1 MEAIEEYI
9 SSIRVGISSFVY
21 QFSMGTGMELWIL
34 ILMTIALI
42 ITVSL
47 FKGILNIFKKGI

>member
-1 MEAIEEYI
+1 MEAIEIYI
-9 SSIRVGISSFVY
+9 GSVRDAIQTFVHW
-21 QFSMGTGMELWIL
+21 FAMGSGYELWVLIL
-34 ILMTIALI
+34 ITISTI

>member
-9 SSIRVGISSFVY
+9 SGVRNGISSFVY
-21 QFSMGTGMELWIL
+21 LFSMGTGMELWIL
-34 ILMTIALI
+34 ILVTIALI
-42 ITVSL
+42 ITVNL